1 MKSGIALLTVL
12 FMNVSLADCT
22 SIMEEASSRG
32 NLGSVASTAAVN
44 QLAKVQDLIQTN
56 ATLKEVCGAGQEA
69 KRIADIAANELNI
82 TRDLYLEAA
91 QVCKEANDEMVALY
105 YANLSVEISK
115 INAGVITKTNK
126 VLSSSQC
133 KY

>member
-32 NLGSVASTAAVN
+32 NLGSVASTAAAT
-44 QLAKVQDLIQTN
+44 QLTKVQDLIQTN
-56 ATLKEVCGAGQEA
+56 ATLKEVCGASQEA

-82 TRDLYLEAA
+82 TQDLYLEAA
-91 QVCKEANDEMVALY
+91 QVCKEANDEMVAQY
-105 YANLSVEISK
+105 YASLSIEISK
-115 INAGVITKTNK
+115 SNAEVTTKLNK

-133 KY
+133 K